1 MDYDDNET
9 DEDLRIKGMTDK
21 ELDSGISIRN
31 NDFIR
36 RFLFLIK
43 IY

>member
-21 ELDSGISIRN
+21 ELDNGLKSNLGEEK
-31 NDFIR
+31 FKE
-36 RFLFLIK
+36 LFG
-43 IY
+43 